1 MKRARMRVESMTN
14 RTRSKRKITVPIV
27 INPENL
33 WGLTASKR
41 AMPPVLIVSV
51 NQLIRVR

>member
-1 MKRARMRVESMTN
+1 MKRARMRVERMMN
-14 RTRSKRKITVPIV
+14 RTRSNRKMTVPIV

-33 WGLTASKR
+33 CGLTASKR